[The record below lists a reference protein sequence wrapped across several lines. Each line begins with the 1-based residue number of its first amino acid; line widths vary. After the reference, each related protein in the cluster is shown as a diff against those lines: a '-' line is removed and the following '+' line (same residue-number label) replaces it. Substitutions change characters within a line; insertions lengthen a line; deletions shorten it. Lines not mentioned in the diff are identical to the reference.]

1 MIRKESMPGSRTQLY
16 GGGAQSFFE
25 NFRRSIDVSERFV
38 KSKVEVIE
46 SILAEWKD
54 LPESEK
60 ESADAKKLQEVVV
73 VFEAWFSSYL
83 DLLSEYNVRFNER
96 MRELERQLLQ
106 I

>member
-1 MIRKESMPGSRTQLY
+1 M
-16 GGGAQSFFE
+16 
-25 NFRRSIDVSERFV
+25 

-60 ESADAKKLQEVVV
+60 ESAEAKKLQEVVV

-96 MRELERQLLQ
+96 MRELERQLFQ